1 MRAFQKPIPNRNSDL
16 IMEELFPELDGCFSS
31 TLTGNRVT
39 KTVELSKYLSL
50 PTCPID
56 QSVAGSNAICHDRP
70 SNAPIANDPALK
82 SSRKPPLRPVGSVI
96 SAR

>member
-1 MRAFQKPIPNRNSDL
+1 MHVFQKPIPNRHSDL
-16 IMEELFPELDGCFSS
+16 IMEELFLELDECFNS

-39 KTVELSKYLSL
+39 KTVELSKSLSL

-70 SNAPIANDPALK
+70 SN
-82 SSRKPPLRPVGSVI
+82 GSPMI
-96 SAR
+96 QR